1 MHVMEL
7 ETPVAVVDL
16 TAVERNIAR
25 MQSYCDEHGLRL
37 RPHVKTHKSVDVAR
51 MQLEAGAGGVTCQKV
66 TEAEAMAPATADIL
80 VAFPLIGVEK
90 ARRFARLARTSQL
103 IAAGDSEAVI
113 RELDAA
119 LQAEGTTAGFMVEC
133 DTGHNRA
140 GVQDAAQAVALA
152 ERCLEA
158 KSLQFVGLMT
168 HPLPVDGAWL
178 PDACSQLVARGIAV
192 ERVSVGGTPTAFRA
206 HTLGI
211 ATELRA
217 GTYVYGDRACLSNG
231 VSALDDCAFRVHA
244 TVVSRPT
251 PTRAILDAGSK
262 ALSSDPG
269 TGTGG
274 GFGLIVEHPDAVLRE
289 LHEEHGVV
297 DVSACDHRPALGER
311 VSIVPNHV
319 CVAVNLYDE
328 VAVHRDGE
336 LVGLWSVSA
345 RGRLR

>member
-1 MHVMEL
+1 
-7 ETPVAVVDL
+7 
-16 TAVERNIAR
+16 
-25 MQSYCDEHGLRL
+25 
-37 RPHVKTHKSVDVAR
+37 
-51 MQLEAGAGGVTCQKV
+51 MQLEAGASGVTCQKI
-66 TEAEAMAPATADIL
+66 TEAEAMAFATGDML
-80 VAFPLIGVEK
+80 VAFPLIGAEK

-103 IAAGDSEAVI
+103 IAAGDSEEVI
-113 RELDAA
+113 RGLDAA
-119 LQAEGTTAGFMVEC
+119 LKAAGTTAGFMVEC
-133 DTGHNRA
+133 DTGQGRA
-140 GVQDAAQAVALA
+140 GVQDPAQAVTLA
-152 ERCLEA
+152 ERCLAA
-158 KSLQFVGLMT
+158 KRLQFIGLMT

-178 PDACSQLVARGIAV
+178 PEACAQLTARGIAV
-192 ERVSVGGTPTAFRA
+192 EHVSVGGTPTAFRA

-211 ATELRA
+211 VTELRA
-217 GTYVYGDRACLSNG
+217 GTYVYGDRACLRNG
-231 VSALDDCAFRVHA
+231 AATLEDCAFRVRA

-269 TGTGG
+269 AGAGE

-297 DVSACDHRPALGER
+297 DVSACDQRPALGER

-336 LVGLWSVSA
+336 IVGSWSVSA